1 MLRSL
6 VAGAA
11 AISAFLPAH
20 AHAQTQA
27 EGELTL
33 FNRGHF
39 GGARRT
45 VIGPTQ
51 YIPEFVARSI
61 QIPAGTQ
68 WELCSGNKFSGCRQ
82 FNKSTPAMV
91 MTVRSA
97 RPVAAVLPAAAAT
110 LAPGQSLRGVASE
123 YFVAPDQGGRRVAVE
138 QGTAEAGSQ
147 RAHEFCRSRGWRSS
161 AHERLQTVEGGVYLA
176 DVLCV
181 ETGE

>member
-1 MLRSL
+1 MTGLAAFAAL
-6 VAGAA
+6 LPAGAN
-11 AISAFLPAH
+11 
-20 AHAQTQA
+20 AQIDS
-27 EGELTL
+27 ELTL

-39 GGARRT
+39 SGARRT

-51 YIPEFVARSI
+51 YIPEFVVRSI
-61 QIPAGTQ
+61 QIPSGTQ
-68 WELCSGNKFSGCRQ
+68 WELCTGNKFSGCRQ

-123 YFVAPDQGGRRVAVE
+123 YFVGPDEGGNRVEVQA
-138 QGTAEAGSQ
+138 GTAEAGSR

-161 AHERLQTVEGGVYLA
+161 AHERLQTVGGRVFLA

-181 ETGE
+181 EAGE